1 MSQDLIILIVE
12 QAKDISPDLI
22 QFLDHT
28 PEKQINSDSNGKGL
42 IELIERTLKHRN
54 DSPPSES

>member
-1 MSQDLIILIVE
+1 LIILIVE
-12 QAKDISPDLI
+12 QAKDISPELI